1 MNLTGKDIT
10 YCRKHESH
18 KPDYTASQPRRPKRK
33 SSIAKK
39 ASNITKYLSMAKT
52 VRLKVL
58 DNLKERAAQ
67 NVINGVPFCA
77 QRG

>member
-1 MNLTGKDIT
+1 MNIIVKDMT
-10 YCRKHESH
+10 CCRKHDSH
-18 KPDYTASQPRRPKRK
+18 KPDYTASQPVRPKHT

-39 ASNITKYLSMAKT
+39 TPNITKYLSMVKME
-52 VRLKVL
+52 RLKEL

-67 NVINGVPFCA
+67 NIINGVAFCA